1 MALVISTL
9 NGASRAN
16 RVHDFQL
23 QVKWRHH
30 GAWRPLCVQFLSGV
44 QQLAPWLVLDNA
56 TFHPK
61 VSHLQ
66 DQRWSHEESLKFWIL
81 HPKLSDGQSAQKGI
95 MDF

>member
-1 MALVISTL
+1 MWTCLLVYVRIGFELFNAVFFEVFALKKLMLDIWCY
-9 NGASRAN
+9 SR
-16 RVHDFQL
+16 
-23 QVKWRHH
+23 
-30 GAWRPLCVQFLSGV
+30 
-44 QQLAPWLVLDNA
+44 LVLDNA